1 MINPTAALFG
11 FPLLNYINLTSE
23 LFMTNDLSETSKNL
37 INLRFLCDENNFTNN
52 ESFDNYNSNSEY
64 ITNDFNSDYI
74 NCIQSLKSFWD
85 SQQLQMSDDFSNNNL
100 TATKLV
106 FENIS
111 SLVSTSDGSSS
122 LSFPLNK
129 TIATTITTTTMLTT
143 EDVVPDYKWPF
154 LLLSLLVFIGGFGNI
169 LVCLA
174 IGFERRLQNA
184 TNYFLLRYSY
194 LDFIT
199 SNLIQYHH

>member
-1 MINPTAALFG
+1 MINPTAALFSI
-11 FPLLNYINLTSE
+11 PLLNYMNLTSE

-64 ITNDFNSDYI
+64 ITNNFNSSYI
-74 NCIQSLKSFWD
+74 NCIQSLKFRD
-85 SQQLQMSDDFSNNNL
+85 SQQLQMNDDFANNNL
-100 TATKLV
+100 TATKLML
-106 FENIS
+106 ENIS
-111 SLVSTSDGSSS
+111 SFVSASDGSSS

-129 TIATTITTTTMLTT
+129 TIATITTTMLTT

>member
-11 FPLLNYINLTSE
+11 IPLLNYINLTSE

-64 ITNDFNSDYI
+64 ITNNFNSNYI

-85 SQQLQMSDDFSNNNL
+85 SQQQLQMNDDFSNNNL

-106 FENIS
+106 LENIS
-111 SLVSTSDGSSS
+111 SLVSASDGPSSS

-129 TIATTITTTTMLTT
+129 TIATATTTMLPT
-143 EDVVPDYKWPF
+143 EDVRDYKWPF

-184 TNYFLLRYSY
+184 TNYFLLRYS
-194 LDFIT
+194 FIP
-199 SNLIQYHH
+199 

>member
-11 FPLLNYINLTSE
+11 IPLLNYINLTSE

-64 ITNDFNSDYI
+64 ITNNFNSSYI
-74 NCIQSLKSFWD
+74 NCIQSLKFRD
-85 SQQLQMSDDFSNNNL
+85 SQQLQMNDDFANNNL
-100 TATKLV
+100 TATKLML
-106 FENIS
+106 ENIS
-111 SLVSTSDGSSS
+111 SLVSASDGSSS

-129 TIATTITTTTMLTT
+129 TIATITTTMLTT